1 MEARKEKGKAK
12 WKGTLNRLSAVEAAV
27 TIWSNSSFQ
36 LILLF
41 FLDTL
46 VYIWVEKTLPE
57 GSLSLNIMGHVLS
70 SMFMLGLTREFMCM
84 HSFEAVRLPVN
95 KIFLE
100 ISTTRTIAVSIYLQH
115 LLKER
120 VFLHCP
126 FLLLTPMPFLLFP
139 SFLNA
144 IVTWVSSIFLL
155 QSCTGWVCP
164 GWLEIA
170 IFHCKPGYLEKQQAF
185 DDGD

>member
-1 MEARKEKGKAK
+1 
-12 WKGTLNRLSAVEAAV
+12 
-27 TIWSNSSFQ
+27 
-36 LILLF
+36 
-41 FLDTL
+41 
-46 VYIWVEKTLPE
+46 
-57 GSLSLNIMGHVLS
+57 MGHVLS

-144 IVTWVSSIFLL
+144 IVT
-155 QSCTGWVCP
+155 
-164 GWLEIA
+164 
-170 IFHCKPGYLEKQQAF
+170 
-185 DDGD
+185 